1 MFLTRVLI
9 LKCKA
14 DFQLSTAY
22 NLPCVLATVIKDFLI
37 LRIPTPPRD
46 NVPLG
51 IVPGNLQTKAC
62 TYYLGLLPEG
72 INNVHMHYLGSCSKT
87 KNLSN
92 KKN

>member
-9 LKCKA
+9 LKWKA

-22 NLPCVLATVIKDFLI
+22 NLSCVHATIIKDFHI

-62 TYYLGLLPEG
+62 ALLLR
-72 INNVHMHYLGSCSKT
+72 IT
-87 KNLSN
+87 T
-92 KKN
+92 